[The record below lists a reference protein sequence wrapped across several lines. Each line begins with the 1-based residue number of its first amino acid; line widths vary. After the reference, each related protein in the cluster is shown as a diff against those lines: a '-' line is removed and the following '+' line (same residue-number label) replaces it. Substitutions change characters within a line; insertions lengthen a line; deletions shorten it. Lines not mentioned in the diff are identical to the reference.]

1 MTDSVHVLAVAAAA
15 LGLTGIVAVAGY
27 RAALRQVDIDLL
39 PGRILPRAVW
49 WRDHLRPVL
58 VTSLVLVVAGLAGL
72 VSG

>member
-49 WRDHLRPVL
+49 WRDHLGPVL